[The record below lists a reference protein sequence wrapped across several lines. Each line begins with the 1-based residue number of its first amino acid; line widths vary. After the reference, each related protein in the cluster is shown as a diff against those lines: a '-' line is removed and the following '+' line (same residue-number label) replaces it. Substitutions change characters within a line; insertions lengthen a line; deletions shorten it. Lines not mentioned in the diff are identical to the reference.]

1 MIYKKQYNAF
11 EGFETFNSHFKM
23 VFKMHLCILV
33 AILMGQLFFLIA
45 MVDFKSQET
54 GLMIA
59 WCKAIIL
66 SSMPMDLKMDVPV
79 GGKILTGYAKDIAKI
94 DALKKVAAN
103 ERMKHLSLFLKSFGL
118 YLCYPIITHF
128 FRRRAK
134 KQSQKIY
141 FRGAKLISPKQLEAE
156 FRRRKERVDLP
167 LGSIKMPVLL
177 ENRHTIIIGK
187 PGSGKTQC
195 TRAIVKRWYELG
207 RKGIIYD
214 NKGEYFAEF
223 FNPET
228 DLLFNP
234 LDERSLGWNLFNE
247 LESYPDVD
255 AVAASLIPPPIAA
268 TDPFWNDAARGVFSG
283 ILQYLYQN
291 DMRNNAMLWNML
303 TTDANV
309 IAQKLK
315 ITRGGEAGYRYI
327 TQNAENSRQ
336 AESVLAV
343 MMQFTKCFEYMAANE
358 GRFQINDWLYNGSGM
373 IYITNYE
380 DIEET
385 LRPILSLFVDL
396 AGRKILSMPD
406 DLNRRIFI
414 GLDEFGSLQRL
425 STIVKLLTRGRSKGA
440 CVFIGIQDDGQ
451 TEKIYTPQIR
461 KSIDNAC
468 GSRITFALTGETA
481 EKEARYN
488 IGETEIMEMQRS
500 MSMGPHDMR
509 DGISLGENKKKE
521 LMMLPSEISNLPD
534 LRALVRLKNYDFVIS
549 DWSWE
554 PAKQIHEPFVLRKD
568 LLLEN
573 IMQSQTLIKQKI
585 RNRVDDLE
593 LRIEPVS

>member
-1 MIYKKQYNAF
+1 MKNQKPHNAF
-11 EGFETFNSHFKM
+11 EGFETFTSSFKM
-23 VFKMHLCILV
+23 VFKMHMCILIAV
-33 AILMGQLFFLIA
+33 LVVQLFFMVA
-45 MVDFKSQET
+45 MVDFKRPET
-54 GLMIA
+54 RLMMG
-59 WCKAIIL
+59 WYKAKIL
-66 SSMPMDLKMDVPV
+66 STFPLKLKIDIPV
-79 GGKILTGYAKDIAKI
+79 DGKVYTGYAKDIVRIGELKEI
-94 DALKKVAAN
+94 ALN
-103 ERMKHLSLFLKSFGL
+103 EQTKYLSLFFKSFVL
-118 YLCYPIITHF
+118 YICYPLLILF
-128 FRRRAK
+128 FRKRSK

-141 FRGAKLISPKQLEAE
+141 FRGAKLISPKELKAE
-156 FRRRKERVDLP
+156 FKRRKEKVDLP
-167 LGSIKMPVLL
+167 LGSIKMPVAL
-177 ENRHTIIIGK
+177 EIRHITIIGK

-195 TRAIVKRWYELG
+195 YRPIVKRWYELG

-223 FNPET
+223 YNPET

-247 LESYPDVD
+247 LTSYPDVD

-291 DMRNNAMLWNML
+291 NLRNNAELWKML
-303 TTDANV
+303 TADAKV
-309 IAQKLK
+309 IAKKLK
-315 ITRGGEAGYRYI
+315 TTRGGEAGYRYI

-343 MMQFTKCFEYMAANE
+343 MMQFTKCFEYMAGNE
-358 GRFQINDWLYNGSGM
+358 GRFQINDWLYNGNGM

-385 LRPILSLFVDL
+385 LKPVLSLFVDL
-396 AGRKILSMPD
+396 VGRKILSMPD

-440 CVFIGIQDDGQ
+440 CVFLGIQDDGQ

-468 GSRITFALTGETA
+468 GSRITFALSGETA

-488 IGETEIMEMQRS
+488 IGETELVEVQRS
-500 MSMGPHDMR
+500 TSMGPHDMR
-509 DGISLGENKKKE
+509 DGISLGESKKKE

-534 LRALVRLKNYDFVIS
+534 LQALVRLKNYDFVIS
-549 DWSWE
+549 KWVWE
-554 PAKQIHEPFVLRKD
+554 PAKQIHEPFILRKD

-573 IMQSQTLIKQKI
+573 IMQSQKALKQ
-585 RNRVDDLE
+585 RVAQVSDDMQLQ
-593 LRIEPVS
+593 LRPAS